1 MSETNGKEKKS
12 FTVKGFFKS
21 TSFKCIAVLLAIV
34 LISGI
39 LLTICNSLFYVSADE
54 RLQRVL
60 SNIYGREVTATEI
73 VLDEPNIESYEI
85 VTDGSTG
92 DYGNSMPENVKDGSL
107 FRHKT
112 ESDLLSLLNL
122 DGEFTT
128 GNLDGSLSTGATYSN
143 FLCTYAALFAAVNYQ
158 NALDGR
164 EIAALSR
171 TKYIDLENTAYSVD
185 GSNVTFDITTT
196 SYSRAG
202 VFEIDVTVGENGVI
216 SSYTIVTNGS
226 SPESFGDRMDES
238 VLNGSL
244 YIGKDGAA
252 MLELFA
258 ETGMTIDNT
267 DEVLVTGATYSNF
280 LCAYAALFAT
290 ANYEAIIN
298 DGAEIS
304 EELEYT
310 QYINTAETTATVS
323 EGGIDFTV
331 VTTEYSRA
339 DAFTIDIRVR
349 GGFET
354 EYTGGN
360 INSAY
365 YIEDD
370 GNYLVNATGT
380 GGFSGGTV
388 TCWVVINMNDGT
400 VSGVGKVVIDS
411 NSGQS
416 YISRVNKDSV
426 LSQFEGE
433 FEEGEEASAWTGTG
447 ATMSLTAIT
456 GAVNTALSF
465 AKEELASNTNPDP
478 LAGYEYTDYIN
489 GYLTTVT
496 TDGSNVNYRVV
507 TSAFAPAQSFT
518 IDITVGTGGV
528 ISDYEIITNGSTAD
542 RYIEAMPENVKD
554 GSLYIG
560 KDADAI
566 LSILSDNGISSD
578 GVFEDGTDG
587 NLHTGATYS
596 NSLCT
601 YAALFAA
608 ANYDYAL
615 ENAVQYEYTQYINL
629 EDTTYRVSGNTVTFT
644 ITTNGPTWSPFT
656 IEVTV
661 ADGVITGFEIITNGS
676 SVYEGKDYS
685 EDMAEEVLNGSLFI
699 GKNEEQL
706 RALINADGD
715 EFEYGNLD
723 DSLHTRATQ
732 SNFACAYSALFA
744 TANYNTVLDNAGGVL

>member
-1 MSETNGKEKKS
+1 
-12 FTVKGFFKS
+12 
-21 TSFKCIAVLLAIV
+21 
-34 LISGI
+34 
-39 LLTICNSLFYVSADE
+39 
-54 RLQRVL
+54 
-60 SNIYGREVTATEI
+60 
-73 VLDEPNIESYEI
+73 
-85 VTDGSTG
+85 
-92 DYGNSMPENVKDGSL
+92 MPENVKDGSL

-216 SSYTIVTNGS
+216 SAYTIVTNGS
-226 SPESFGDRMDES
+226 SPESFGDKMDES

-331 VTTEYSRA
+331 VTTKYSRA

-465 AKEELASNTNPDP
+465 AREELASNTNPDP